1 MLRFSIL
8 LLAGVTAFAQQY
20 TISTVAGG
28 APPTTPVTALSASI
42 GQPRKLAIAGSNVYF
57 SSGNAVFKIDASGAL
72 TLIAGNSRAGFSG
85 DGGPAVNAQ
94 LNSPQGIALDA
105 AGNVYIADS
114 LNNRVRMVNAQGVI
128 STFAGNGTV
137 NPPGFWGDTGA
148 ATDASLHLPTA
159 LAVDSSGKVYIA
171 AAADNT
177 VRVVTTDGLINLFAG
192 SGYAGYYGDYN
203 AGTVTSG
210 VCTGCVAGTAILA
223 GLTNPQG
230 VAIGPNN
237 TILIADTGNGSIRSV
252 SSAGIITTISGDLK
266 GSVGLSGDGVANT
279 LPMLAPF
286 GVVVDSSG
294 NLYVAENGTNRIRK
308 IDTTGN
314 ITTAI
319 GDGIQGFA
327 GDGGAPAT
335 VEMSLPTSVA
345 LDSSGNVYFADSL
358 NNRIRKLAGGTVN
371 TFAGN
376 GVFSYSGDGGAAT
389 NAQLNTPMG
398 VAVNTAIPN
407 PFSTANLYIADTA
420 NNVVRSVANGVISNF
435 AGTGTAGSS
444 GDGNAATGAQLNGPQ
459 GLAVDS
465 AGNLYIADTQN
476 HRVRKVAA
484 NGTISTVA
492 GTGTAGFGGDGGAA
506 TSAQLN
512 APFGVAVDAAGNL
525 YIAEFG
531 DNRVRKVSTNGNIGT
546 IAGSGVS
553 GFSGDGGQATSAQ
566 LNGPRGVAVGPEGN
580 VYIADSGNNRV
591 RRVTPDGVL
600 TTVAGT
606 GAAGVSGDGG
616 PAVNALVGNPVA
628 LATDSVGNVY
638 IADGSARVRKLFLSG
653 IITTIAGTGIR
664 GYSGDGGSAP
674 NATLD
679 GPSAVAVNAA
689 GNVWVAD
696 TLNNAV
702 RYLQFAGG
710 GTTVGAVTSGASN
723 LSGPVAPGEVIV
735 IWGSGLG
742 PTPLVQYQADAN
754 GLVPGSLGGTSV
766 FVNGVL
772 APVVYTSANQVAV
785 VVPFGINGSLSQLYV
800 QSQNVTSAP
809 FNLSVASQIP
819 GIFTLNGSGTGQAAA
834 IDNKDGSINGAAH
847 PAKVGDYVQLYITGA
862 GQTNPAGTDGL
873 INVGA
878 GPVPVGAV
886 TVTIG
891 GQTATVNFAGGAPG
905 AVAGVIQVNA
915 QIPSGITVG
924 GAVPVVV
931 QVGTSNSQPGVT
943 LAITN

>member
-1 MLRFSIL
+1 
-8 LLAGVTAFAQQY
+8 
-20 TISTVAGG
+20 
-28 APPTTPVTALSASI
+28 
-42 GQPRKLAIAGSNVYF
+42 
-57 SSGNAVFKIDASGAL
+57 
-72 TLIAGNSRAGFSG
+72 
-85 DGGPAVNAQ
+85 
-94 LNSPQGIALDA
+94 
-105 AGNVYIADS
+105 
-114 LNNRVRMVNAQGVI
+114 MVNTQGVI

-137 NPPGFWGDTGA
+137 NPPGFWGDTGP
-148 ATDASLHLPTA
+148 ATDASLHLPAA

-171 AAADNT
+171 ASADNT

-203 AGTVTSG
+203 AGTTTAG
-210 VCTGCVAGTAILA
+210 VCTGCVTGTAILA

-286 GVVVDSSG
+286 GVTADSSG
-294 NLYVAENGTNRIRK
+294 NLYVAESGTNRIRK
-308 IDTTGN
+308 IDTAGN

-345 LDSSGNVYFADSL
+345 VDSSGNIYFADSL
-358 NNRIRKLAGGTVN
+358 NNRIRKLAGGTVS

-376 GVFSYSGDGGAAT
+376 GVFSYSGDGGSAT
-389 NAQLNTPMG
+389 SAQLNTPMG
-398 VAVNTAIPN
+398 VAVGTATVSN
-407 PFSTANLYIADTA
+407 PFPTAPNLYIADTA
-420 NNVVRSVANGVISNF
+420 NNVVRSVANGVIANF

-444 GDGNAATGAQLNGPQ
+444 GDGNAAAGAQLNDPQ

-476 HRVRKVAA
+476 HRVRKVA
-484 NGTISTVA
+484 NGNISTVA
-492 GTGTAGFGGDGGAA
+492 GNGTAGFGGDGAAA

-512 APFGVAVDAAGNL
+512 LPFGVAVDAAGNL

-531 DNRVRKVSTNGNIGT
+531 NNRVRKVATNGNIGT
-546 IAGSGVS
+546 IAGNGVS
-553 GFSGDGGQATSAQ
+553 GYSGDKGQATSAQ
-566 LNGPRGVAVGPEGN
+566 LNGPQGVAVDSAGN
-580 VYIADSGNNRV
+580 VFIADSANNRV
-591 RRVTPDGVL
+591 RMVAPNGVI

-628 LATDSVGNVY
+628 LATDGVGNVY

-653 IITTIAGTGIR
+653 IITTIAGTGTR
-664 GYSGDGGSAP
+664 GYSGDGGSAS
-674 NATLD
+674 NATLN
-679 GPSAVAVNAA
+679 GPSAVAVNAT
-689 GNVWVAD
+689 GSVWVAD

-702 RYLQFAGG
+702 RLLQFAGG

-742 PTPLVQYQADAN
+742 PTTLAQYQADAN
-754 GLVPGSLGGTSV
+754 GLLPTSLGGTSV

-772 APVVYTSANQVAV
+772 APLVYTSANQVAA

-800 QSQNVTSAP
+800 QWQNVTSAP

-834 IDNKDGSINGAAH
+834 INNKDGSINGAAH

-878 GPVPVGAV
+878 GPVPIGAV

-891 GQTATVNFAGGAPG
+891 GQNATVNFAGGAPG

-915 QIPSGITVG
+915 QIPSGITAG

-943 LAITN
+943 LAVTN

>member
-8 LLAGVTAFAQQY
+8 LLAGVTGFAQQY

-28 APPTTPVTALSASI
+28 APPATPVPALNASI
-42 GQPRKLAIAGSNVYF
+42 GQPRKLAVSGSNLYF
-57 SSGNAVFKIDASGAL
+57 SSGNSVFKIDASGAL

-85 DGGPAVNAQ
+85 DGGPAVNAH
-94 LNSPQGIALDA
+94 LNAPQGIALDS

-114 LNNRVRMVNAQGVI
+114 LNNRVRMVNSSGVI

-137 NPPGFWGDTGA
+137 NPPGFWGDTA
-148 ATDASLHLPTA
+148 PATDASLHLPTA

-171 AAADNT
+171 VSADNT

-192 SGYAGYYGDYN
+192 SGYSGYYGDYN

-237 TILIADTGNGSIRSV
+237 TILIADTGNASIRSV
-252 SSAGIITTISGDLK
+252 SPAGIITTISGLD
-266 GSVGLSGDGVANT
+266 GSASLAASGDGVANT

-286 GVVVDSSG
+286 GVTADSSG
-294 NLYVAENGTNRIRK
+294 NIYVAESGTNRIRK
-308 IDTTGN
+308 IDTAGN

-319 GDGIQGFA
+319 GDGNQGFA
-327 GDGGAPAT
+327 GDGGAPAS
-335 VEMSLPTSVA
+335 VEMSVPTSVA
-345 LDSSGNVYFADSL
+345 LDSAGNVYFADSL
-358 NNRIRKLAGGTVN
+358 NNRIRKLAGGTVS

-376 GVFSYSGDGGAAT
+376 GVFSHSGDGGPAT
-389 NAQLNTPMG
+389 SAQLNTPMG
-398 VAVNTAIPN
+398 VAVGTAAGLGIAAT
-407 PFSTANLYIADTA
+407 FYIADTA
-420 NNVVRSVANGVISNF
+420 NNAVRSVANGVISNF

-444 GDGNAATGAQLNGPQ
+444 GDGNAASGAQLNGPQ

-476 HRVRKVAA
+476 HRVRKVA
-484 NGTISTVA
+484 NGNISTVA
-492 GTGTAGFGGDGGAA
+492 GNGTAGSGGDGGAA
-506 TSAQLN
+506 ASAQLN
-512 APFGVAVDAAGNL
+512 LPFGVAVDAAGNL

-531 DNRVRKVSTNGNIGT
+531 NNRVRKVSTNGNIGT
-546 IAGSGVS
+546 IAGNGVS
-553 GFSGDGGQATSAQ
+553 GYSGDKGQATSAQ
-566 LNGPRGVAVGPEGN
+566 LNGPQGVAVDAAGN
-580 VYIADSGNNRV
+580 VYIADAGNNRV
-591 RRVTPDGVL
+591 RMVAPNGVI

-606 GAAGVSGDGG
+606 GADGVSGDGG
-616 PAVNALVGNPVA
+616 LGVNALVGNPVA

-674 NATLD
+674 NATLN

-742 PTPLVQYQADAN
+742 PTPLVQYQVDAN
-754 GLVPGSLGGTSV
+754 GLLPTSLGGTSV

-772 APVVYTSANQVAV
+772 APVVYASANQVAA

-834 IDNKDGSINGAAH
+834 INNKDGSINSAAH

-873 INVGA
+873 IAAGP

-886 TVTIG
+886 KVSIG
-891 GQTATVNFAGGAPG
+891 GQIATVNFAGGAPG

-915 QIPSGITVG
+915 QIPTGITAG

-943 LAITN
+943 LAVTN